1 MTYKNGL
8 EWWLW
13 SWIWDNY
20 IQLLTASLAFAT
32 LQAFY
37 VYTASFFTGE
47 LLAEGGATG
56 NPIYDWFIG
65 RPLNPRIGDFDLK
78 VFSELTPGMTLWSLL
93 NFTFLAQ
100 QYRTYGRITDS
111 MILTNVFQS
120 WYVLDSYINEVSV
133 LTTMDITADGFGYML
148 SFGDLTWVPFVYSLQ
163 SRYLATHPV
172 DLGAGGVAGVLAVQA
187 LGYWI
192 FRGSNGQKNKFR
204 TNPQDPSVK
213 HIEYIET
220 KAGSR
225 LMVSGWWGVARHIN
239 YLGDW
244 IMAWAWCLPTG
255 FGTPITYFYVVY
267 FAILLIH
274 RDRRD
279 EAKCVAKYGADWER
293 YRKRV
298 PYRFL
303 PGIY

>member
-1 MTYKNGL
+1 
-8 EWWLW
+8 
-13 SWIWDNY
+13 
-20 IQLLTASLAFAT
+20 
-32 LQAFY
+32 
-37 VYTASFFTGE
+37 
-47 LLAEGGATG
+47 
-56 NPIYDWFIG
+56 
-65 RPLNPRIGDFDLK
+65 
-78 VFSELTPGMTLWSLL
+78 
-93 NFTFLAQ
+93 
-100 QYRTYGRITDS
+100 
-111 MILTNVFQS
+111 
-120 WYVLDSYINEVSV
+120 
-133 LTTMDITADGFGYML
+133 ML

-204 TNPQDPSVK
+204 TNQDPSVK
-213 HIEYIET
+213 HIEHIET
-220 KAGSR
+220 KAWSR
-225 LMVSGWWGVARHIN
+225 LMVSGWWGVTRYIN

-255 FGTPITYFYVVY
+255 FGTPITYFYVY
-267 FAILLIH
+267 FAILLTH

-279 EAKCVAKYGADWER
+279 DAKCAAKYGADCER
-293 YRKRV
+293 CRKRV